1 VVNDQLV
8 PLLPH
13 EVEQSLTGSGSQ
25 SPGLATL
32 AAAAAAAGQRGGG
45 PHGMAPEAG
54 AAHTYTGVQAP
65 LLSSY
70 PGSHSLGGEMYVL
83 NHAGGG
89 TPMGGFHPGHP
100 PQYMLHQQ
108 IGYSMPYAAHNQPLY
123 MDGVGMSMGMSIP
136 YSGGFIGSLP
146 MGGLSVTHGFPMN
159 TISLQPP
166 VSLPVSGAFHI
177 TGALPQYPPHNMPAP

>member
-1 VVNDQLV
+1 MLTGNLYRVVNDQLV

-83 NHAGGG
+83 NHAGGA
-89 TPMGGFHPGHP
+89 
-100 PQYMLHQQ
+100 PQWGASTQATHRTTCCTSRL
-108 IGYSMPYAAHNQPLY
+108 ATACRTQP
-123 MDGVGMSMGMSIP
+123 
-136 YSGGFIGSLP
+136 
-146 MGGLSVTHGFPMN
+146 
-159 TISLQPP
+159 TISRCTWMEW
-166 VSLPVSGAFHI
+166 A
-177 TGALPQYPPHNMPAP
+177 